1 MKVAIFDFDRTL
13 FPEETFPLL
22 MKHLKT
28 HPRKYRSF
36 MSRILPVYAAYKC
49 KLYPEQKMREH
60 SMRSYITSFGSAP
73 QTEVEQFFSEL
84 GSLMSEKLSE
94 PVLARL
100 QQHRKDGYYIM
111 LVSGAFQ
118 PLLNSVAA
126 KLPFDHIIGTNFHKT
141 NLQYIHGSRKKDV
154 VHERLAHMEV
164 DWENSF
170 AYGDS
175 YSDLN
180 VLELVG
186 NPVAV
191 QPEPRLLEVASSRRW
206 EILA

>member
-1 MKVAIFDFDRTL
+1 MRVAIFDFDRTL

-28 HPRKYRSF
+28 HPQKYRSF
-36 MSRILPVYAAYKC
+36 MSRILPIYAAYKC
-49 KLYPEQKMREH
+49 KLYPEQRMREH
-60 SMRSYITSFGSAP
+60 SMRSYISAFGKVP
-73 QTEVEQFFSEL
+73 ETEVNQFFSQL
-84 GSLMSEKLSE
+84 GSMMSEKLSE
-94 PVLARL
+94 PMLARL
-100 QQHRKDGYYIM
+100 QQHREDGYYIM

-126 KLPFDHIIGTNFHKT
+126 KLPFDEVIGTNFHKK
-141 NLQYIHGSRKKDV
+141 NLQYINGSRKREV
-154 VHERLAHMEV
+154 VHERLSHMEV

-175 YSDLN
+175 YTDLN

-191 QPEPRLLEVASSRRW
+191 QPEPRLLEVASRRQW